1 MQIIINL
8 AQKKF
13 VYNTFKVDIAMRRK
27 YSVKFINQKKKREIL
42 STVKKLCL

>member
-27 YSVKFINQKKKREIL
+27 YSVKFINQKKKE
-42 STVKKLCL
+42 KF